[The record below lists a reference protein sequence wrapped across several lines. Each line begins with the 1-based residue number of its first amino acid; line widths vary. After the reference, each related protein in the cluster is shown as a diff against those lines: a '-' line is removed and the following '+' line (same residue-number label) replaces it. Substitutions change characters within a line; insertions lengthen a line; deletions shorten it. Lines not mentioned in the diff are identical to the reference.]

1 MVGAQRKK
9 QAQIQHRRAYRS
21 GLQLIHCQPA
31 TESSMQRSS
40 TASPSAGL
48 DTDRLFARMSTVLR
62 LTGLGRST
70 IYRLIAE
77 DKFPAQVRIGTRAV
91 GWRWSDL
98 ERWSAARPTITH

>member
-1 MVGAQRKK
+1 M
-9 QAQIQHRRAYRS
+9 
-21 GLQLIHCQPA
+21 QLKLREHDKAPA
-31 TESSMQRSS
+31 DP
-40 TASPSAGL
+40 APPVFL
-48 DTDRLFARMSTVLR
+48 RMPNVMR

>member
-1 MVGAQRKK
+1 M
-9 QAQIQHRRAYRS
+9 RRS
-21 GLQLIHCQPA
+21 C
-31 TESSMQRSS
+31 S
-40 TASPSAGL
+40 ASPSHDADG
-48 DTDRLFARMSTVLR
+48 DRLFARISTVVR

-77 DKFPAQVRIGTRAV
+77 HRFPAQVRIGTRAV

>member
-1 MVGAQRKK
+1 
-9 QAQIQHRRAYRS
+9 
-21 GLQLIHCQPA
+21 
-31 TESSMQRSS
+31 
-40 TASPSAGL
+40 
-48 DTDRLFARMSTVLR
+48 MSTVLR

>member
-1 MVGAQRKK
+1 M
-9 QAQIQHRRAYRS
+9 
-21 GLQLIHCQPA
+21 P
-31 TESSMQRSS
+31 S
-40 TASPSAGL
+40 TASPLVETDG
-48 DTDRLFARMSTVLR
+48 DRLFARMSTVRR

-98 ERWSAARPTITH
+98 ERWSAARPTIPH

>member
-1 MVGAQRKK
+1 M
-9 QAQIQHRRAYRS
+9 QH
-21 GLQLIHCQPA
+21 P
-31 TESSMQRSS
+31 S
-40 TASPSAGL
+40 TASPSA
-48 DTDRLFARMSTVLR
+48 DSDRDRLFARMSAVLR

-98 ERWSAARPTITH
+98 ERWSAARPTIRH